1 MTSEGALK
9 PDVYLEDEVLK
20 YILSAL
26 DSPLPMTLR
35 DIYGARPKYPW
46 AVFMQAVNLLISEG
60 FIQGKGDSF
69 VVHYS
74 LTSKGQKHPS
84 SSARS
89 SILVL
94 TP

>member
-1 MTSEGALK
+1 MTSEGAME
-9 PDVYLEDEVLK
+9 PDVDFEDEVLK
-20 YILSAL
+20 HILSAL
-26 DSPLPMTLR
+26 DGPFPMTLR
-35 DIYGARPKYPW
+35 DIYGAKPKYPW

-60 FIQGKGDSF
+60 FIQGKGDGF
-69 VVHYS
+69 VVHYV

-89 SILVL
+89 SILVP